1 MNLVIG
7 QGFITSRFIPD
18 NVLHAIYLDAC
29 EISGDLGEGTGL
41 PHEHDINYHVLM
53 EVFTVMQ
60 DVYVTGEELT
70 QEEEDLIDE
79 IPLPFYRY
87 DAAELNEREEEFM
100 DSFTDFLNYNNS
112 LSCIL
117 AEDGDEMRTS
127 NFLHDIVE
135 RLRHKGYAFRTDY
148 EYNNSESFKIN
159 NQPQKGCW

>member
-1 MNLVIG
+1 MSLVIG

-29 EISGDLGEGTGL
+29 EISGELNEGGYL
-41 PHEHDINYHVLM
+41 PSESDINYQTLM
-53 EVFTVMQ
+53 EVFAVMV
-60 DVYVTGEELT
+60 DVYITGEELT

-87 DAAELNEREEEFM
+87 DAAELHEREEEFWE
-100 DSFTDFLNYNNS
+100 SYADFLSYNNS
-112 LSCIL
+112 TACLL
-117 AEDGDEMRTS
+117 TVDGDEMRTS

-135 RLRHKGYAFRTDY
+135 RLRHKGYTFRTDY
-148 EYNNSESFKIN
+148 DYSANERFKIN